1 MILSGFVI
9 VTHPFHP
16 LNGQRLE
23 VLYSKRRG
31 ADTVFVCSG
40 GVSGQITLPLAW
52 TDRGE
57 PPLAPPAVGRG
68 PGRARHAGPD
78 TARSLIRVPACTAF
92 SCVMNAHKN
101 DLRGLTTPQLLARRR
116 AAAARLG
123 DVEQVL
129 AGTLTEQSRRCGR
142 PGCRCA
148 DGEPH
153 GPYAYFTPRPAGRGR
168 ARYVP
173 AALAEVVRRYL
184 RRGEQ
189 AEAVLAEI
197 SAINAE
203 LLARR
208 ELQ

>member
-1 MILSGFVI
+1 
-9 VTHPFHP
+9 
-16 LNGQRLE
+16 
-23 VLYSKRRG
+23 
-31 ADTVFVCSG
+31 
-40 GVSGQITLPLAW
+40 
-52 TDRGE
+52 
-57 PPLAPPAVGRG
+57 
-68 PGRARHAGPD
+68 
-78 TARSLIRVPACTAF
+78 
-92 SCVMNAHKN
+92 MNIHKN
-101 DLRGLTTPQLLARRR
+101 ALQGLSTRQLLARRH

-129 AGTLTEQSRRCGR
+129 AGALTEQPRRCGR
-142 PGCRCA
+142 PGCRCERGA
-148 DGEPH
+148 PH

-173 AALAEVVRRYL
+173 KSLAGVVRRYL
-184 RRGEQ
+184 RRGAE

>member
-1 MILSGFVI
+1 
-9 VTHPFHP
+9 
-16 LNGQRLE
+16 
-23 VLYSKRRG
+23 
-31 ADTVFVCSG
+31 
-40 GVSGQITLPLAW
+40 
-52 TDRGE
+52 
-57 PPLAPPAVGRG
+57 
-68 PGRARHAGPD
+68 
-78 TARSLIRVPACTAF
+78 
-92 SCVMNAHKN
+92 MNTHKN
-101 DLRGLTTPQLLARRR
+101 DLQGLSVRQLLSRRR

-129 AGTLTEQSRRCGR
+129 AGRRTEQPRRCGR

-173 AALAEVVRRYL
+173 AALADAVRRFL
-184 RRGEQ
+184 RRGTEV
-189 AEAVLAEI
+189 ETVLAEI
-197 SAINAE
+197 SAVNAE